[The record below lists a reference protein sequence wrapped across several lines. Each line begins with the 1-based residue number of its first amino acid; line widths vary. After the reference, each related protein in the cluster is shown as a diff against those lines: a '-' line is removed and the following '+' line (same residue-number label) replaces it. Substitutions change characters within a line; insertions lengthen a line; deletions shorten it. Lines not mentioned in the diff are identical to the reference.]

1 MQNQYSYELQLKLDV
16 MLRKMKIITTII
28 LLLLEPI
35 ITLGNDDYVVIK
47 DQSRRQA
54 VFRYTIIEIPSQ
66 GKIDWIE
73 GDVEIKTKDSYQF
86 FDAYLEAVINE
97 DIFLRLKKGAKIIIK
112 LEDGSFI
119 ENEPVHDEVV
129 FAFEIIQARSSTQN

>member
-1 MQNQYSYELQLKLDV
+1 
-16 MLRKMKIITTII
+16 MLRKMKNITIII
-28 LLLLEPI
+28 LLLLVP
-35 ITLGNDDYVVIK
+35 LVAFGSDDSKVFK
-47 DQSRRQA
+47 EQSHRQA

-86 FDAYLEAVINE
+86 FDAYLEAVIDE
-97 DIFLRLKKGAKIIIK
+97 EIFLRSKKGAKVIIK
-112 LEDGSFI
+112 LEDGSII

-129 FAFEIIQARSSTQN
+129 FSFEIIQTGNSTQN

>member
-1 MQNQYSYELQLKLDV
+1 
-16 MLRKMKIITTII
+16 MKNITIII
-28 LLLLEPI
+28 LLLLVPLI
-35 ITLGNDDYVVIK
+35 AFSNDDYKVLK

-54 VFRYTIIEIPSQ
+54 VFRYTVIEIPSQ

-73 GDVEIKTKDSYQF
+73 GHVEIKTKDSYQF

-97 DIFLRLKKGAKIIIK
+97 RIFLRLKKGARVIIK

-119 ENEPVHDEVV
+119 EKKPVHDEVV
-129 FAFEIIQARSSTQN
+129 FSFEIIQTGNSTQN